1 MDRLTCF
8 FHDVFYQRETVA
20 WKMLGSVP
28 SARHHSH
35 LQEPPNHMQHD
46 AAAVRWTSYRQKN
59 TKANNLLGTWTAVYR
74 YMFISSKFF
83 ASTQV
88 SNQLLQLPMFHLRI
102 SPLKQRFPLGKLPWR
117 HQPGLPNLATLPSDR
132 VLVSMPR
139 NGRIFPFA
147 TNHWSLPIEPGSL

>member
-1 MDRLTCF
+1 MMLLQFDELLTG
-8 FHDVFYQRETVA
+8 
-20 WKMLGSVP
+20 K
-28 SARHHSH
+28 
-35 LQEPPNHMQHD
+35 
-46 AAAVRWTSYRQKN
+46 KN